1 MDNAHFRFSSD
12 ILRRLGEELNP
23 SVEHGIV
30 ELAKNAYD
38 ADATEFTVTL
48 QSVEK
53 PGGTLVITDNGEGMN
68 VDEIKGGWLVIGQ
81 SRKSGIKR
89 TSKGRI
95 PAGYKGLG
103 RLAALRLGENA
114 TVITRPKSQQTQ
126 HELTID
132 WKAFDKARL
141 VEDVDLSI
149 ITAPRPSGSEQG
161 TEVRIEKLRSPVSQP
176 EVRRLA
182 RALILLADPFEDT
195 ESSFKPELVAPEFED
210 IAKLVKTRYLG
221 EADYHLIAKLDARG
235 RASASVVDWKGKVL
249 FRTAH
254 KGLAIDREGKRYDCP
269 SARFDFWNFILRKET
284 FIGRTAKLQDV
295 RAWLEEVGGVHL
307 YQNELRVSP
316 YGNPENDW
324 LDINLRR
331 VQSPEERP
339 STNNS
344 IGKIL
349 VQDENFKLIQKTD
362 RSGFIETETFRE
374 LKAFANDALE
384 WMARQRIAVAN
395 KRRERQRTAAPGK
408 VRAAKERLEKAIQ
421 TAPKGSRKKL
431 RKAVQAYERQ
441 AGREVE
447 SLKKDVQ
454 LYRTLSTAGITA
466 ATFAHESS
474 GNPIKV
480 IHQAINAIQRRAQQE
495 LDAKYDSV
503 LGKPVAAIIKSIDTL
518 GVLSAATLSLID
530 HDKRRA
536 TAVNLHKVIKDL
548 LETFDPFLKGR
559 DITLDLD
566 LAESKPHVSGSEAAI
581 ESVLTNLIN
590 NSVAAFESAATRAR
604 KLRIETS
611 VEDNQFLLT
620 VTDNGPGIKGIAKKD
635 IWLPGITT
643 RPHGT
648 GLGLT
653 IVRDTV
659 ADLGGDVDALVKS
672 KLGGAQI
679 MVKLPLVST

>member
-1 MDNAHFRFSSD
+1 MDSAHFRFSSD

-38 ADATEFTVTL
+38 ADATEFAVTL
-48 QSVEK
+48 QDVEK
-53 PGGTLVITDNGEGMN
+53 PGGTLSITDNGDGMGIE
-68 VDEIKGGWLVIGQ
+68 EIKGGWLVIGQ
-81 SRKSGIKR
+81 SRKSGFKR
-89 TSKGRI
+89 TGKGRI

-103 RLAALRLGENA
+103 RLAALRLGEKA

-132 WKAFDKARL
+132 WKAFDKVRL

-149 ITAPRPSGSEQG
+149 ATAPRPTKTEQG
-161 TEVRIEKLRSPVSQP
+161 TEVRIEKLRSPVSHA

-195 ESSFKPELVAPEFED
+195 HSSFKPVLVAPEFEG

-221 EADYHLIAKLDARG
+221 EADYHLIGKLDSKG
-235 RASASVVDWKGKVL
+235 HASASVVDWKGKVL
-249 FRTAH
+249 FKSTH
-254 KGLAIDREGKRYDCP
+254 KTLAVDREGKSYDCP
-269 SARFDFWNFILRKET
+269 SAQFDFWNFILKKDT
-284 FIGRTAKLQDV
+284 FTGRTAKLQDV

-344 IGKIL
+344 IGKIV
-349 VQDENFKLIQKTD
+349 VQDENFRLIQKTD
-362 RSGFIETETFRE
+362 RSGFIETESFRE

-384 WMARQRIAVAN
+384 WMARQRIAIAN
-395 KRRERQRTAAPGK
+395 KRRERQRIIAPQK
-408 VRAAKERLEKAIQ
+408 VQEAKERLEKAIQ
-421 TAPKGSRKKL
+421 TAPKASRTNL
-431 RKAVQAYERQ
+431 RKAVRAYDQ
-441 AGREVE
+441 QTGREVE
-447 SLKKDVQ
+447 SLKKEVQ

-474 GNPIKV
+474 GNPIK
-480 IHQAINAIQRRAQQE
+480 IIQQSINAIQRRGQQE
-495 LDAKYDSV
+495 LDTRYDSI
-503 LGKPVAAIIKSIDTL
+503 LGKPVAAVIKSIDTL

-536 TAVNLHKVIKDL
+536 VAVNLHKVIKGF

-559 DITLDLD
+559 DITVE
-566 LAESKPHVSGSEAAI
+566 LALVESKPHVSGSEAAI

-590 NSVAAFESAATRAR
+590 NSVAAFESGATRAR
-604 KLRIETS
+604 KLRIETR
-611 VEDNQFLLT
+611 VEDNHFLLT
-620 VTDNGPGIKGIAKKD
+620 VADNGPGIRGISKKD

-672 KLGGAQI
+672 KFGGAQI

>member
-1 MDNAHFRFSSD
+1 MDSAHFRFSSD

-38 ADATEFTVTL
+38 ADATEFIVTL
-48 QSVEK
+48 QNVEK
-53 PGGTLVITDNGEGMN
+53 AGGAVVITDNGDGMSI
-68 VDEIKGGWLVIGQ
+68 DDIKGGWLVIGQ
-81 SRKSGIKR
+81 SRKSGLKR
-89 TSKGRI
+89 TGKGRI

-103 RLAALRLGENA
+103 RLAALRLGEKA

-132 WKAFDKARL
+132 WKAFDKVRL

-149 ITAPRPSGSEQG
+149 ATAALPTETDQG
-161 TEVRIEKLRSPVSQP
+161 TEVRIEKLRSPVSQA

-195 ESSFKPELVAPEFED
+195 QNSFKPLLVAPEFED
-210 IAKLVKTRYLG
+210 IAKLVKTRYLVD
-221 EADYHLIAKLDARG
+221 ADYHLIAKVDAKG
-235 RASASVVDWKGKVL
+235 RASARVVDWKGKVL
-249 FRTAH
+249 FKTTH
-254 KGLAIDREGKRYDCP
+254 KGLAVEREGKGYACP
-269 SARFDFWNFILRKET
+269 PSQFDFWNFILQKET

-307 YQNELRVSP
+307 YQNDLRVSP

-331 VQSPEERP
+331 AQSPEERP

-344 IGKIL
+344 IGKII
-349 VQDENFKLIQKTD
+349 VRDENFRLIQKTD
-362 RSGFIETETFRE
+362 RSGFIETESFRE
-374 LKAFANDALE
+374 LKDFAKDALE
-384 WMARQRIAVAN
+384 WMARQRIAIAN
-395 KRRERQRTAAPGK
+395 KRRERQRTKAPMK
-408 VRAAKERLEKAIQ
+408 VQKAKERLEKAIQ
-421 TAPKGSRKKL
+421 TAPKASRTRL
-431 RKAVQAYERQ
+431 RQ
-441 AGREVE
+441 AMKAYDQQTGREVQTLRKE
-447 SLKKDVQ
+447 VQ

-474 GNPIKV
+474 GNPIK
-480 IHQAINAIQRRAQQE
+480 IIQQSINAIERRGRQHLTAE
-495 LDAKYDSV
+495 YESS
-503 LGKPVAAIIKSIDTL
+503 LGKPVAAIMKSVNTL

-536 TAVNLHKVIKDL
+536 IAVDMHDVVEGL
-548 LETFDPFLKGR
+548 LKTFDPFLKGR
-559 DITLDLD
+559 DVTVELA
-566 LAESKPHVSGSEAAI
+566 LAEGKPRVSGSEAAI
-581 ESVLTNLIN
+581 ESILTNLVN
-590 NSVAAFESAATRAR
+590 NSIAAFESAATRAR
-604 KLRIETS
+604 KLRIETT
-611 VEDNQFLLT
+611 VEDNRFMLT
-620 VTDNGPGIKGIAKKD
+620 VLDNGPGITGVAKKD
-635 IWLPGITT
+635 IWLPGVTT

-659 ADLGGDVDALVKS
+659 ADLGGEVDALTKS
-672 KLGGAQI
+672 RLGGAQI
-679 MVKLPLVST
+679 MVKLPLVSS